1 MGWRLQCITP
11 HFSARSEARNAGLKI
26 ILNGKKTE
34 ELGNISLVIV
44 TLKKSMQDGLKSILM
59 YDINVLNPTNLIRL
73 PISYFMW
80 IYGKYTGH
88 LNFQDSW
95 RI

>member
-1 MGWRLQCITP
+1 MGWQLQCITP
-11 HFSARSEARNAGLKI
+11 HFSARSEARITGLKI

-34 ELGNISLVIV
+34 ELGNISSVTV

-59 YDINVLNPTNLIRL
+59 YDISVLNPTNVIRL
-73 PISYFMW
+73 SVSYFMW
-80 IYGKYTGH
+80 IYGKCTGH

-95 RI
+95 RR